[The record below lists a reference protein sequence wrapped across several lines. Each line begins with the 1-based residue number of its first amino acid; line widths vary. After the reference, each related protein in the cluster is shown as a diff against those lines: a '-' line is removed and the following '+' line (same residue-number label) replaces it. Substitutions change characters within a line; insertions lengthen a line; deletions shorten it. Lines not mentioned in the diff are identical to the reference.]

1 MATTKNQT
9 KKVKTPK
16 SPKKRMSGG
25 SLGEVKF
32 LQSIQSKIVLT
43 VVGAVVL
50 CCMIILL
57 ATVPYI
63 RSEMKSQ
70 VRNYLGY
77 VVANEGE
84 YLDTVVGSAGV
95 TYGLRGVWLDRRLGQ
110 KKFEGI
116 DSAYMYLTDSEAK
129 ILWHPDKDKLMT
141 QAQAAPIQ
149 EVAKRIANGET
160 VTSDVIEYEYKGKMK
175 YAAYFVGVDNSFIL
189 FATADESDAL
199 AAINNV
205 INRFVIIT
213 IAVLICMVIV
223 GVYISRKIVTPIKKV
238 TQTVEVLGSLDLTKD
253 DSGIEKIAKG
263 KDETARLAEAGMKL
277 KNELIGMIMNVNAG
291 SDRILMNSDALST
304 AAGNATDTATQIET
318 AVYDIAQGATS
329 QAENTQ
335 NANESVLKI
344 GMNIEGCAES
354 ADVLNQSVDTMTQLG
369 TSAEENLN
377 ELIQIS
383 NRTSEEIDK
392 LSNETYETNASA
404 AKIKDAVALIQN
416 IAGQTNL
423 LSLNASI
430 EAARAGE
437 SGRGF
442 AVVADEIRSLSESS
456 KQSADEIE
464 AIVKEL
470 LTNSNTSVQR
480 MQKVSSDVSQQL
492 DKLKDTQGAFD
503 GLMEENRRVAQV
515 TDTIINQ
522 VGQVNAAKDEVSEML
537 ENLSAIAEQNSA
549 STEETSASVAELT
562 SVFTE
567 LSENAVQLHTIA
579 SELTDTMRKFKV

>member
-16 SPKKRMSGG
+16 SPKKRTNSG
-25 SLGEVKF
+25 SLGDVKF

-70 VRNYLGY
+70 VCNYLSY
-77 VVANEGE
+77 VVSNEGE

-141 QAQAAPIQ
+141 QAAPIQ

-160 VTSDVIEYEYKGKMK
+160 VTSDVVEYEYKGKMK
-175 YAAYFVGVDNSFIL
+175 FAAYYVGVDNSFIL
-189 FATADESDAL
+189 ITTADESDAL

-253 DSGIEKIAKG
+253 DSEIEKIAKG

-344 GMNIEGCAES
+344 SMNIEGCAES

-392 LSNETYETNASA
+392 LSNETHETNASA

>member
-1 MATTKNQT
+1 MATTKNKT

-16 SPKKRMSGG
+16 SPKKRTNSG
-25 SLGEVKF
+25 SLGNVKF

-50 CCMIILL
+50 SCMIILL

-63 RSEMKSQ
+63 RSEMKEQ

-77 VVANEGE
+77 AVTNEGE
-84 YLDTVVGSAGV
+84 YLNSVVESAGV
-95 TYGLRGVWLDRRLGQ
+95 TYGLRGFLLDKRLGE

-116 DSAYMYLTDSEAK
+116 DSAYMYLTDGEAK
-129 ILWHPDKDKLMT
+129 ILWHPDKEKLMT

-149 EVAKRIANGET
+149 EVAKRIANGESP
-160 VTSDVIEYEYKGKMK
+160 TSDVVEYEYKGKMK

-189 FATADESDAL
+189 ITTADEADAL

-213 IAVLICMVIV
+213 IAVLICMIIV

-253 DSGIEKIAKG
+253 DSEIEKIAKG

-383 NRTSEEIDK
+383 NRASEEIDK
-392 LSNETYETNASA
+392 LSNETHETNASA

>member
-25 SLGEVKF
+25 SLGNVKF

-70 VRNYLGY
+70 VCNYLCY

-141 QAQAAPIQ
+141 QAAPIQ

-160 VTSDVIEYEYKGKMK
+160 VTSDVVEYEYKGKMK
-175 YAAYFVGVDNSFIL
+175 FAAYYVGVDNSFIL
-189 FATADESDAL
+189 ITTADESDAL

-223 GVYISRKIVTPIKKV
+223 GVYISRKIVIPIKKV
-238 TQTVEVLGSLDLTKD
+238 TQTVEVLGALDLTKD
-253 DSGIEKIAKG
+253 DSEIEKIAKG

-304 AAGNATDTATQIET
+304 VAGNATDTATQIET

-344 GMNIEGCAES
+344 SMNIEGCAES

-392 LSNETYETNASA
+392 LSNETHETNASA